1 MPANIE
7 IKARA
12 RDFKNLQACAQRL
25 ADGPAQVIHQVDTFF
40 NTSQGR
46 LKLREL
52 DRHPA
57 QLIYYERA
65 DQNGPKRSDYRLFET
80 DDAENLKAA
89 LSMAY
94 GVRGCV
100 RKTRHLYLVGQT
112 RVHLDDVEGLG
123 QFVELEVVLREG
135 QSDAEGQAVAEN
147 LMRELGVRAEDLLQ
161 GAYVDM
167 LEKEG
172 RE

>member
-12 RDFKNLQACAQRL
+12 REFQALHARAEQL
-25 ADGPAQVIHQVDTFF
+25 ADGPAQVIHQEDTFF
-40 NTSQGR
+40 HTPRGR

-52 DRHPA
+52 GGQRA

-65 DQNGPKRSDYRLFET
+65 DQDGPKRSDYRLFET
-80 DDAENLKAA
+80 DDPDNLKAA

-123 QFVELEVVLREG
+123 QFVELEVVLRQG
-135 QSDAEGQAVAEN
+135 QTDADGQAVAED
-147 LMRELGVRAEDLLQ
+147 LMQKLGVSDEDLLE
-161 GAYVDM
+161 GAYMDM
-167 LEKEG
+167 LQN